1 VERVARSYGSE
12 AITRT
17 ADHDQLQLE
26 GRALKSATW
35 RVFAFHLLRVGLF
48 FGAAYNYYSH
58 NEGTAWLLGIVF
70 VYSYLDREFFLKP
83 NLMNAYLAFTVI
95 YYYSRWVMGWGNPFT
110 TIYNQ
115 DAPNWVKVIKDI
127 VWLGFVGV
135 FAFRALTRPR
145 FDRNMPLWFTPR
157 GMILVLLTAV
167 YLVLPTLALIYA
179 RGNIFDIVL
188 LALRYPLE
196 YVPFVFLFPFIL
208 RGESSIRY
216 LRTFIP
222 LVLLSLIFLGIEM
235 FSGRRTGMGYG
246 GMYTRYGSIFGSP
259 NDFGVFVMLA
269 IAFVL
274 AFLAERAI
282 RWSPKVVAFL
292 ILCLCAI
299 ASTASLSAN
308 FALVFTTTN
317 LVLFTKDRIKSA
329 LTVIAVAVLVAGL
342 YYTFPNVGV
351 AKLLA
356 LRVESVPSMGDE
368 STRSHYSSIIVAEEA
383 IDRFEPIEYVFG
395 TFESRNQALAPET
408 YYLRTFYLRGGASL
422 VILLAVIGLSLFE
435 GHRRYRAAKG
445 DRQRRGLFLA
455 CFLGVAGI
463 AFACLFIPYLDTF
476 PSNFYFW
483 FLVAIIW
490 CEPMSEREIAATHA
504 GRPQQQVTARQ
515 MRKLAPGLARP

>member
-1 VERVARSYGSE
+1 VERLARSYGSE
-12 AITRT
+12 PIART
-17 ADHDQLQLE
+17 ADHDQLPLE

-35 RVFAFHLLRVGLF
+35 RVFAFHLLRVALF

-58 NEGTAWLLGIVF
+58 NDGTAWLLGILF

-83 NLMNAYLAFTVI
+83 NLMNAYLAFSVI
-95 YYYSRWVMGWGNPFT
+95 YYYSRWVMGWGNPYT
-110 TIYNQ
+110 TIYGQ

-127 VWLGFVGV
+127 VWVGFVVV

-145 FDRNMPLWFTPR
+145 FGRNMPLWFTPR
-157 GMILVLLTAV
+157 GMILVLLTVV

-188 LALRYPLE
+188 LAMRYPLE

-222 LVLLSLIFLGIEM
+222 LASLSLMFLGIEM

-259 NDFGVFVMLA
+259 NDFGVFMMLA
-269 IAFVL
+269 IATAL

-282 RWSPKVVAFL
+282 RWTPKVVAFL
-292 ILCLCAI
+292 ILCLCGLAATI
-299 ASTASLSAN
+299 SLSAN
-308 FALVFTTTN
+308 LAMVFTTIN
-317 LVLFTKDRIKSA
+317 LVLFTKDRIKSVM
-329 LTVIAVAVLVAGL
+329 TVIAVAILAACL
-342 YYTFPNVGV
+342 YYVFPDVGV
-351 AKLLA
+351 AKFLVVRIENLA
-356 LRVESVPSMGDE
+356 TFRDE
-368 STRSHYSSIIVAEEA
+368 SATSHYTSVILAEDA
-383 IDRFEPIEYVFG
+383 INRFEPAEYVFG
-395 TFESRNQALAPET
+395 TFDSRNQALAPET

-422 VILLAVIGLSLFE
+422 VILLAIIGLSLFE
-435 GHRRYRAAKG
+435 SHHRYRAAKG
-445 DRQRRGLFLA
+445 DRERRGLFLA
-455 CFLGVAGI
+455 CFLGVAGV
-463 AFACLFIPYLDTF
+463 AFACLFIPYLDSF

-490 CEPMSEREIAATHA
+490 CEPMSEREIVAMHAA
-504 GRPQQQVTARQ
+504 RPQQHVVGGKSG
-515 MRKLAPGLARP
+515 KLAPGLARL